1 MFRLAFTF
9 HSELLSTE
17 AVIIYSP
24 SSISIGLLLAAGSV
38 LKLPLLSD
46 DQILKKVNKQQH
58 QYENVDDQDI
68 LPWWKKISA
77 DADIKEI

>member
-46 DQILKKVNKQQH
+46 DQILKKVNKQH
-58 QYENVDDQDI
+58 QNVDDHGI
-68 LPWWKKISA
+68 PWWKKISA